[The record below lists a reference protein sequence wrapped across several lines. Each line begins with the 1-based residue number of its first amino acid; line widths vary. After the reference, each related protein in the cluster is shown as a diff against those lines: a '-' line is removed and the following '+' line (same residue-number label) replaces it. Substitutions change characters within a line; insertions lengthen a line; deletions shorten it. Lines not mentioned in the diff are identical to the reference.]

1 MTESLADIFPAFL
14 REIDPYQPGRPLEE
28 VERELRIRAVKLAS
42 NENPLGPSP
51 LAVEAAKA
59 ALAGANRYPDGG
71 CFYLREKLS
80 ARLGMPF
87 EQIILGNGSSE
98 LIDIAARLLLREG
111 DEGLTSVGSFPL
123 YSISIRAAG
132 GRLIT
137 TPLRNYG
144 FDLEALARAV
154 TSRTRVI
161 YLSNPNN
168 PTGTLFLADELG
180 SFLSSLR
187 KDVLVVLDE
196 AYFDYADRPGYS
208 RSLEMLREGH
218 NLLVLRTFSKV
229 YGLAGLRLG
238 YGMGPRALLEQM
250 NKIRMP
256 FNTSNVAQAAALAA
270 LDDVEHVRRSLESNR
285 SGLAQLGEALAGL
298 GVRFVPSAAN
308 FLFVDLAGPAAPVAD
323 KLLHAGVVV
332 RPMAWMGFPN
342 AMRVTVGTHEEN
354 QKFLAALAAVL
365 SPDAEA
371 RSASPAT
378 GKGAA

>member
-111 DEGLTSVGSFPL
+111 DEGLTSFGSFPL
-123 YSISIRAAG
+123 YSISICAAG